1 MKYLMLCPIF
11 LIVFTAC
18 SQSTEKKETT
28 QIPPIQKDTAWWG
41 KTTGKLPALLY
52 GDGTDRLGGATI
64 GYIDTGVVCKVI
76 GQVKK
81 FYQLQLSQ
89 YHTALIDTAMIQR
102 DTVLQ
107 IIQPVLSGSWKA
119 WGTDSC
125 YDIVTIHLNQKVP
138 YTSYMEVNPSAIKI
152 KLYGVQ
158 SNTNWITQLQSLKEI
173 KNLYYHQTENDVL
186 EVVIQLKHA
195 QHWGYTIGYEGK
207 KLMVKV
213 KRQPNIVGLLH
224 LTFAV
229 DAGHG
234 RTNEGARGNVYGLVE
249 KNYTLLFAKELEK
262 QLKLAHAKV
271 IMTRTN
277 DTTFDNKDRVL
288 FLQQKNPDVLIS
300 LHLNS
305 ADDISVNGVS
315 TYYKHI
321 GFRPLSQFILKRIT
335 AFKMNGFGNI
345 GSFNFA
351 LNAPTDFV
359 NCLVEI
365 AFLSNKGDEIKIKN
379 PAFRTAVAK
388 QIVLGIKDWLRYVAT
403 EKN

>member
-1 MKYLMLCPIF
+1 MKYCLICPILF
-11 LIVFTAC
+11 VVFTAC
-18 SQSTEKKETT
+18 SQSNHQKAEQSNVIVKKNS
-28 QIPPIQKDTAWWG
+28 IWWG

-52 GDGTDRLGGATI
+52 GEGADRLGGAVM
-64 GYIDTGVVCKVI
+64 GYIDTGVVCKII
-76 GQVKK
+76 GWSKK

-89 YHTALIDTAMIQR
+89 FHTALIDTAMIQR
-102 DTVLQ
+102 DTALQ
-107 IIQPVLSGSWKA
+107 TAKPVLSGSWKA

-125 YDIVTIHLNQKVP
+125 YDIVTIHLNEKVP
-138 YTSYMEVNPSAIKI
+138 YTSYMEVNPAAIKI
-152 KLYGVQ
+152 NLYGVQ
-158 SNTNWITQLQSLKEI
+158 SNTNWITQMQSLKEI
-173 KNLYYHQTENDVL
+173 KNLYYHQIENDVL
-186 EVVIQLKHA
+186 EVTIQLQHA
-195 QHWGYTIGYEGK
+195 QHWGYTIGYEGN
-207 KLMVKV
+207 KLMIKV
-213 KRQPNIVGLLH
+213 KRQPNIVGLSH

-234 RTNEGARGNVYGLVE
+234 GTNEGASGNVYGLVE
-249 KNYTLLFAKELEK
+249 KNYTLLFAKELGK

-271 IMTRTN
+271 MMTRTN

-305 ADDISVNGVS
+305 ADDASVNGAS

-321 GFRPLSQFILKRIT
+321 GFRPLSQFILKRI
-335 AFKMNGFGNI
+335 AAIKMNEFGNV

-365 AFLSNKGDEIKIKN
+365 AFLSNKSDEAKIKS
-379 PAFRTAVAK
+379 PAFRTAVAR
-388 QIVLGIKDWLRYVAT
+388 QIVLGIKDWLQYVST